1 VRQVILA
8 QHKTLA
14 LVVGEFETARLKA
27 EARVAMAAAADPE
40 GHLREAQAQALTNDA
55 GQRQERETLIVELS
69 DRALNLVDAYTYVP
83 LCALAYVTLSPCF
96 YLLLACCDMPVALSL
111 SDYLRFCCLSLSA

>member
-1 VRQVILA
+1 MSCIDDLKAVPQVILA

-40 GHLREAQAQALTNDA
+40 GHLREAQAQAITNDA
-55 GQRQERETLIVELS
+55 GQRQERETLIVELR
-69 DRALNLVDAYTYVP
+69 DRALNLVDAYTYEP
-83 LCALAYVTLSPCF
+83 PCECSFLNRCHCHLLHSPCP
-96 YLLLACCDMPVALSL
+96 L
-111 SDYLRFCCLSLSA
+111 